1 VHPAGASGRA
11 KRAAFP
17 AARLLAL
24 PAARLGALL
33 AAGLL
38 VVSLLAGALRIL
50 PLLLAPG
57 VPLRLAPVLARGLL
71 GVSLETALF
80 VAPPLAWALSA
91 ARLVD
96 RGEARAL
103 FAVGVRPR
111 ALLLGAWPA
120 LVAVALCSGLAA
132 AAWGREAAAP
142 GKLLQDLIIEAREAC
157 EAAPRPAAVPVPLTG
172 ISWVCL
178 PGEPARAVGE
188 APFGELSL
196 TAASD
201 GHAPRS
207 PAFAARTL
215 TLAGDLRSF
224 EAGELLLLVPGD
236 EAHGALRVTVGNAV
250 IQGIPPLG
258 RASNLRPAA
267 RALLIAGSTT
277 GLAILAAALVL
288 LRGVRGRV
296 LALAIGLA
304 GPAGALMAFSSL
316 ERGAIG
322 GAIYGL
328 VPAAGVLAIGALAL
342 GMRLRERMER

>member
-1 VHPAGASGRA
+1 
-11 KRAAFP
+11 
-17 AARLLAL
+17 
-24 PAARLGALL
+24 
-33 AAGLL
+33 
-38 VVSLLAGALRIL
+38 
-50 PLLLAPG
+50 
-57 VPLRLAPVLARGLL
+57 
-71 GVSLETALF
+71 VSLETALF

-277 GLAILAAALVL
+277 GLAILAAAGRARAGAGPGHRARRAGGGADGL
-288 LRGVRGRV
+288 LLAGARGHRGRDLRAGAGGGGAGDRRAGAGDEAARTNGEVSFVAHTRVRGSAPEGR
-296 LALAIGLA
+296 ARELA
-304 GPAGALMAFSSL
+304 GEA
-316 ERGAIG
+316 
-322 GAIYGL
+322 
-328 VPAAGVLAIGALAL
+328 
-342 GMRLRERMER
+342 RE